1 VGSPL
6 STHSFLA
13 ALKLGVSG
21 TGVMRERVCMWM
33 SDVRDM
39 ILFTDASDLREL
51 SGRYKGEIFILWIF
65 CIAKQYGSDSSC
77 SAEF

>member
-1 VGSPL
+1 
-6 STHSFLA
+6 
-13 ALKLGVSG
+13 
-21 TGVMRERVCMWM
+21 MWM

-65 CIAKQYGSDSSC
+65 CIAKQHGSDSSC